1 MIKGNAIGKNI
12 NYAKLA
18 PRDLHGFHALGITS
32 IGQGRA
38 KNQDALSVY
47 SWCKNEQK
55 KLILSVADGLGCYQF
70 SERAA
75 YQAVTEIPK
84 KFPNANSFSEI
95 CFAFHKSLAEKAP
108 FTVKGQI
115 PSFLDT
121 SQDTG
126 ATTFVS
132 ASIQNNTA
140 TIANIGDSRAYI
152 VREGKIIYET
162 KDQSAPELFKS
173 RFKMGLED
181 SRDLQE
187 GQFRNIILNAL
198 GSPDFDYEFEV
209 DNHLTLLPI
218 GTPIIDTLSLK
229 KNDLI
234 LLTTDGAHTNLTHQQ
249 LFAFDSLGALNAIA
263 DGLEK
268 AIDGAMKTGLTNDK
282 NKSVKDNFS
291 FLLYRH

>member
-1 MIKGNAIGKNI
+1 MIKGHAIGKNI
-12 NYAKLA
+12 NYAKLV
-18 PRDLHGFHALGITS
+18 PQDLNDFHTLGITS

-84 KFPNANSFSEI
+84 RLPNENNLSEI
-95 CFAFHKSLAEKAP
+95 CFSFHKSLTEKAP
-108 FTVKGQI
+108 FTAKGHI

-132 ASIQNNTA
+132 VIVQNNTA
-140 TIANIGDSRAYI
+140 TIANIGDSKAHI

-162 KDQSAPELFKS
+162 RDQSAPELLKS

-198 GSPDFDYEFEV
+198 GSPDFEYEFEV
-209 DNHLTLLPI
+209 DGKLTLLPI
-218 GTPIIDTLSLK
+218 GTPIIDTVALK

-234 LLTTDGAHTNLTHQQ
+234 LLTTDGAHTNLTPQQ
-249 LFAFDSLGALNAIA
+249 LFNFDSLDALNAIA

-268 AIDGAMKTGLTNDK
+268 AIDRAMKTGFTSDK
-282 NKSVKDNFS
+282 NKSVKDNFT